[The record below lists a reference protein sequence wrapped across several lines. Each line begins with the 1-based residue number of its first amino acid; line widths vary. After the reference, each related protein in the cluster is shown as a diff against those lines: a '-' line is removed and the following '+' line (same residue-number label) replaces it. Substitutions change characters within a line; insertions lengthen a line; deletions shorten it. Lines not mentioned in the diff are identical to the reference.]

1 MAALGRR
8 NMPADSPE
16 SALASQPGLDEPIR
30 SELFSVER
38 LEEFGEKLG
47 EEHRLA
53 RGFRRGRPILARLR
67 ENGRVLLES
76 YRAVAEAIREER
88 TISPAAEWLVDNF
101 HIVEEQLRE
110 IREDLPPRFYRELP
124 KLASGP
130 LQGYPRVYAL
140 TAHFVAH
147 TDSRFETDTLRRFML
162 AYQRSAPMTM
172 GELWA
177 SAIFLRI
184 VLVENLRRLAE
195 RIVQRRLAREEADA
209 LADALLGIVK
219 GGATSWEERLREL
232 ERKPLSIPFAVH
244 LLQRL
249 RERDPEQTP
258 ALTWLTRR
266 IEAQGLTPDEIVRL
280 EHQEQVATH
289 VTVRNVI
296 TSMRL
301 ISSVD
306 WAEFFESVS
315 LVEKAL
321 RRGTRVSE
329 MDFPTRDRYRHAVED
344 LSRRS
349 RRSEIEVA
357 ELAAERARQ
366 AAERSAEAKSADDGR
381 LADPGYYLISRGRRQ
396 FERDIGYRVPITQY
410 VWRAYVAAATP
421 GYVGTILV
429 VTAALLAV
437 PLTLSAR
444 AGAAGWE
451 LVVLALLA
459 LVPASD
465 VAVFVVNRDVTEL
478 VGARRLPKLEFDHGI
493 PREFHTL
500 IAVPALLTSEA
511 EVRELA
517 ERIEVHYLANPDDE
531 LRFALLS
538 DWKDS
543 PEETADEDEPLF
555 TSAAES
561 IEQLNRR
568 HGKLPDGSRRFL
580 FLHRR
585 RVRNAK
591 ENTWMGWER
600 KRGKLHELDLLV
612 RGAGATTFFPI
623 EPLDRAGLQRVRY
636 VLTLDADTRLPRG
649 AARKLV
655 GAMAHPLNRPV
666 HDARAG
672 RVVDGYA
679 ILQPRVTPTLP
690 LSGKGTLYQRL
701 YSGPAGIDPYAA
713 AVSDV
718 YQDLFGEGIYT
729 GKGIYDVDAF
739 EKTLEG
745 RIPDDA
751 LLSHDLF
758 EGLFARAALVTDVE
772 LFESF
777 PGHYELAASRQ
788 HRWARG
794 DWQLL
799 PWLLP
804 FVKDASRRRV
814 INLIPA
820 IGRWKIIDNLR
831 RSLSAPA
838 SFLTLAASWVLPG
851 APASVWTLAILAS
864 FLMPGFVT
872 VLIGLVPVRH
882 GIAKRSF
889 LRGIGRDFA
898 LELGRAGFSVVVL
911 AHQAWLMGD
920 AILRT
925 LFRLFI
931 SKRRLLEWV
940 TAAQAQSGLDL
951 ELAGFYRRMWGA
963 LVLGSAAGVAAL
975 LAGTQGFSLAVP
987 FTALWL
993 ASPWVAWRA
1002 SVPPKEAETQ
1012 ALSDRD
1018 RRVLASTARR
1028 TWRFFEAFVT
1038 AEDGHLPPDNFQE
1051 DPKPIVAHR
1060 TSPTNIGLYI
1070 LSTICARDFAWIGTI
1085 EMVERLEATFE
1096 SIRKLERHRGHLYN
1110 WYDTRRLEP
1119 LLPRYVSTVDSG
1131 NLAGHLIVLERACLD
1146 RLDAPVLDSRALQGI
1161 ADALALAREALAAAA
1176 PARGAGVTRREV
1188 EEALSGVEELL
1199 SPLPVTPAQWGS
1211 CLSLLRQRAEVLVDS
1226 TEALAHEYSDS
1237 AHREL
1242 HDWSKAVLAAIA
1254 SHERDFGLIAW
1265 MTQHPLPP
1273 GEGGGEGLSVA
1284 TVPSLA
1290 VLPDRCEAAL
1300 LAPDT
1305 GNGPAPVAPSASAAP
1320 TTAIER
1326 SRDAAASLAHRLG
1339 VLARTAASLA
1349 TEMNFRFLY
1358 DEERKLFSIGFRV
1371 DDGRLDTGFY
1381 DLLASEARLASFIA
1395 IGRGEAPPSHW
1406 FHLGRPLTPV
1416 GTGSAL
1422 VSWSGSMFEYL
1433 MPALVMNEPTGSL
1446 LEATDRLV
1454 VAKQIEYGDERH
1466 APWGVSESGFYAR
1479 DLDLTYQYSNFGV
1492 AGLGLKR
1499 GLTEDYVVAPYATAL
1514 AAMVDPVAA
1523 ARNFERLAKGGAL
1536 GAYGYYEALDYTA
1549 SRIPAGRTHAVVRA
1563 YMAHH
1568 QGMSIVAL
1576 ANTLLD
1582 EVVRDRFHAEPIV
1595 QATELLLQ
1603 ERTPRGVSVARPRA
1617 EEVKTHLH
1625 VRDYVMPAL
1634 RRFTSPHD
1642 VIPRTHVLS
1651 NGRYSVMLTAA
1662 GSGYSRWLGRDVTR
1676 WREDAT
1682 RDFSGSWIYLR
1693 DVQTGH
1699 VWSAG
1704 YQPTGIEPDGY
1715 EVIYSEDR
1723 AEIRRRDGA
1732 LATTLEVVVSAEDDA
1747 EVRQVSVT
1755 NLGTRPRT
1763 VEITSYAEV
1772 VLATPAA
1779 DEAHPVFSNLF
1790 VETEFIPRL
1799 EALLATR
1806 RPRSSEEKRL
1816 WLAHVAT
1823 VEGTTIGAVQFETD
1837 RARFLG
1843 RGRNARNAGSIL
1855 DGRPLSNTVGPVL
1868 DPIVSLRRRIR
1879 LEPGSTGRVTFTTA
1893 AAEERD
1899 VVLRLADKYRD
1910 PATFERTT
1918 TLAWT
1923 QAQVQLRHLNVD
1935 ADEAHLFQR
1944 VANRVLYSDPSLRA
1958 SPEILERNRL
1968 GKSALWKHG
1977 ISGDL
1982 PIVVVRIDFAED
1994 REIVRQ
2000 LLRAHEYWKMKGIPV
2015 DLVIINE
2022 QGASYGQELQGALE
2036 ALVRTSEAILR
2047 RDAPAAEGSIFILRG
2062 DLLSDADRD
2071 LLRAVA
2077 RAVLLSRH
2085 GTLAEQVVRH
2095 LRVEPAREPPRPV
2108 KPAPPGVDIAPPRP
2122 PLEFFN
2128 GLGGFAKDGRE
2139 YVTILGAG
2147 QATPAPWINVIANDR
2162 FGFQVSESGS
2172 GYTWSRNSR
2181 ENQLT
2186 PWSNDPVADPTGE
2199 AILVRDE
2206 VTGEVW
2212 SPTALPVREDWPYV
2226 ARHGQGYSA
2235 FEHESHGIALELL
2248 QLVAKDDPI
2257 KISRLR
2263 IENRSGTP
2271 RRLSV
2276 TAYVE
2281 WVLGSSRSRS
2291 APFVV
2296 TNVDTETGAILARN
2310 AWTEEFADGVAFAD
2324 LGGAQTAWTA
2334 DRTEFLGRNG
2344 TLERPAALAR
2354 GAVLQKRAGG
2364 GFDPCAVLQT
2374 LVDLPAGGRSEI
2386 VFLLGEEVSE
2396 DGARQL
2402 VRKYRT
2408 ADLDAVLREVQGQWE
2423 DVAGALQIKT
2433 PDRSM
2438 DVLLNHWLL
2447 YQALSCR
2454 VRARSAFY
2462 QAGGAFG
2469 FRDQLQDVMALTV
2482 AARATT
2488 REHLLVAAARQFVEG
2503 DVQHWWHPPSGRGVR
2518 TRISDD
2524 LLWLPYATIH
2534 YVEVTGDEAV
2544 LDEIVPFL
2552 EGPELEPDESERYF
2566 QPTVSR
2572 ESATLFEHCAR
2583 ALDVRLGAGRHGL
2596 PFMGSGD
2603 WNDGMN
2609 RVGIHGE
2616 GESVWLGWFLHCN
2629 LWEFA
2634 KIADRRGET
2643 VRAARWRDRV
2653 ATLKAALEKDG
2664 WDGDWYRRAFF
2675 DDGTPLG
2682 SARNEECRIDSIAQS
2697 WGVIAG
2703 AADPGRAE
2711 RAMAAVEEYLVRRG
2725 DGLVLLF
2732 TPPFDKTALDPGYIK
2747 GYLPGVREN
2756 GGQYTH
2762 GALWS
2767 LIAFSGLR
2775 QGDKAAELFSILNP
2789 INHAGTRAGVYRYK
2803 VEPYVAAADVYAEP
2817 PHVGRGGWTWYTGS
2831 AGWMYRAGVEW
2842 ILGFRIRGAVLH
2854 LDPCIPRA
2862 WPGYQV
2868 TFRYHSAR
2876 YELVVENPRGANW
2889 GITRIAADGR
2899 ELPKDERKV
2908 PLLDDGATHRI
2919 DVTIG

>member
-1 MAALGRR
+1 
-8 NMPADSPE
+8 MPENNPE
-16 SALASQPGLDEPIR
+16 SALLSRPGLDEPIR
-30 SELFSVER
+30 SELFSIER
-38 LEEFGEKLG
+38 LEEFAERLG
-47 EEHRLA
+47 EEHRIA
-53 RGFRRGRPILARLR
+53 RGFQRGRPLLARLR
-67 ENGRVLLES
+67 ENGAVLLES

-124 KLASGP
+124 KLESGP

-147 TDSRFETDTLRRFML
+147 TDSRFETETLRRFIL
-162 AYQRSAPMTM
+162 GYQRSAPLTM

-177 SAIFLRI
+177 SAILLRM

-209 LADALLGIVK
+209 LADSLLGIVK

-280 EHQEQVATH
+280 EQQEQVATH

-321 RRGTRVSE
+321 RRGTRVAE

-349 RRSEIEVA
+349 PRSEIEVA

-366 AAERSAEAKSADDGR
+366 AAAQGAESTAADAR
-381 LADPGYYLISRGRRQ
+381 RADPGYYLISRGRRE
-396 FERDIGYRVPITQY
+396 FERDIGYRVPVTQY
-410 VWRAYVAAATP
+410 VRRAYVAAATP

-437 PLTLSAR
+437 PLALSAY

-451 LVVLALLA
+451 LVALALLA
-459 LVPASD
+459 FVPASD
-465 VAVFVVNRDVTEL
+465 AAVFIVNRDVTEL
-478 VGARRLPKLEFDHGI
+478 VGPRRLPKLEFDRGI

-517 ERIEVHYLANPDDE
+517 ERIEVHYLASPDDE

-538 DWKDS
+538 DWEDS
-543 PEETADEDEPLF
+543 ATETADDDEPLF
-555 TSAAES
+555 TAAAEA
-561 IEQLNRR
+561 IDQLNRR

-585 RVRNAK
+585 RVRSAK
-591 ENTWMGWER
+591 EKTWMGWER
-600 KRGKLHELDLLV
+600 KRGKLHELDLLL

-623 EPLDRAGLQRVRY
+623 EPLDHAGLQRVRY

-649 AARKLV
+649 AARKLI

-666 HDARAG
+666 HDAEAG

-679 ILQPRVTPTLP
+679 VLQPRVTPILP

-701 YSGPAGIDPYAA
+701 HSGPAGIDPYAA

-739 EKTLEG
+739 ERALEG

-758 EGLFARAALVTDVE
+758 EGLLARAALVTDVE

-777 PGHYELAASRQ
+777 PGHYELAATRQ

-804 FVKDASRRRV
+804 SVKDASRRRV
-814 INLIPA
+814 ANPIAA
-820 IGRWKIIDNLR
+820 IGKWKIVDNLR

-838 SFLTLAASWVLPG
+838 SFLTLAASWVFPG

-864 FLMPGFVT
+864 FVMPGIFT
-872 VLIGLVPVRH
+872 VFAGMGPVRR

-889 LRGIGRDFA
+889 LLGIGRDLA
-898 LELGRAGFSVVVL
+898 LELGRAGFSVIVL
-911 AHQAWLMGD
+911 AHQTWLMGD

-925 LFRLFI
+925 LFRLLI

-940 TAAQAQSGLDL
+940 TAAQAQGGVDL
-951 ELAGFYRRMWGA
+951 ALAGFYRRMWGA
-963 LVLGSAAGVAAL
+963 VLLGSAAGFGAAVARTGAL
-975 LAGTQGFSLAVP
+975 PLALP
-987 FTALWL
+987 FTVAWL
-993 ASPWVAWRA
+993 ASPWIAWRA
-1002 SVPPKEAETQ
+1002 SLPPRETETE
-1012 ALSDRD
+1012 ALSERD
-1018 RRVLASTARR
+1018 RRVLGLTARR

-1038 AEDGHLPPDNFQE
+1038 ADDSHLPPDNFQE
-1051 DPKPIVAHR
+1051 DPKPTIAHR
-1060 TSPTNIGLYI
+1060 TSPTNIGLYL
-1070 LSTICARDFAWIGTI
+1070 LSTVSARDFAWIGTI
-1085 EMVERLEATFE
+1085 EMVERLEAAFT
-1096 SIRKLERHRGHLYN
+1096 SIGKLEKHRGHFYN
-1110 WYDTRRLEP
+1110 WYDTRRLEA
-1119 LLPRYVSTVDSG
+1119 LEPRYVSTVDSG
-1131 NLAGHLIVLERACLD
+1131 NLAGHLIALERACLD
-1146 RLDAPVLDSRALQGI
+1146 RLDAPVLGSRALQGI
-1161 ADALALAREALAAAA
+1161 GDALALAREALAATA
-1176 PARGAGVTRREV
+1176 PGTGGGGVTRREV
-1188 EEALSGVEELL
+1188 EEALRGVEELL
-1199 SPLPVTPAQWGS
+1199 FPLPVTPSQWGS
-1211 CLSLLRQRAEVLVDS
+1211 RLSALRQRAEVLADS
-1226 TEALAHEYSDS
+1226 TEALAHEHADGAY
-1237 AHREL
+1237 RQL
-1242 HDWSKAVLAAIA
+1242 HDWSKAALAAIA
-1254 SHERDFGLIAW
+1254 SHERDFGLVAW
-1265 MTQHPLPP
+1265 MIPLPLPP
-1273 GEGGGEGLSVA
+1273 VEGQGEG
-1284 TVPSLA
+1284 VPSAGIPSLRA
-1290 VLPDRCEAAL
+1290 VPDLCEAARE
-1300 LAPDT
+1300 APDP
-1305 GNGPAPVAPSASAAP
+1305 GNGPAPVSPPRVPAAP
-1320 TTAIER
+1320 TPIER
-1326 SRDAAASLAHRLG
+1326 SRDAAVSLAHRLAA
-1339 VLARTAASLA
+1339 LARTAASLVA
-1349 TEMNFRFLY
+1349 EMNFRFLY

-1371 DDGRLDTGFY
+1371 ADGRLDTGFY

-1395 IGRGEAPPSHW
+1395 IARGEAPPSHW
-1406 FHLGRPLTPV
+1406 FHLARPLTPV
-1416 GTGSAL
+1416 RMGSAL

-1433 MPALVMNEPTGSL
+1433 MPDLVMNEPTGSL
-1446 LEATDRLV
+1446 LEVTDRLV
-1454 VAKQIEYGDERH
+1454 VARQIEYGDERH
-1466 APWGVSESGFYAR
+1466 APWGVSESAFYAR

-1523 ARNFERLAKGGAL
+1523 ARNFERLAKEGGL

-1549 SRIPAGRTHAVVRA
+1549 SRIPAGRNHAVVRA

-1576 ANTLLD
+1576 ANALLD
-1582 EVVRDRFHAEPIV
+1582 EITRDRFHAEPIV

-1603 ERTPRGVSVARPRA
+1603 ERTPRGVAVARPRA

-1625 VRDYVMPAL
+1625 VRDYVLPAL

-1642 VIPRTHVLS
+1642 LIPRTHVLS

-1682 RDFSGSWIYLR
+1682 RDFYGSWIYLR

-1704 YQPTGIEPDGY
+1704 YQPSGIEPEGY

-1790 VETEFIPRL
+1790 VETEFVSRL

-1806 RPRSSEEKRL
+1806 RPRSSEDKRL

-1823 VEGTTIGAVQFETD
+1823 VEGTPVGALQFETD

-1843 RGRNARNAGSIL
+1843 RGRNARSAGSIL

-1868 DPIVSLRRRIR
+1868 DPMVSLRRRIR

-1893 AAEERD
+1893 AADDRD

-1910 PATFERTT
+1910 PAAFERTT

-1944 VANRVLYSDPSLRA
+1944 MANRVLYSDPSLRA
-1958 SPEILERNRL
+1958 PSEVLERNRL
-1968 GKSALWKHG
+1968 GNSALWRYG

-1982 PIVVVRIDFAED
+1982 PIVLVRIDFAED

-2000 LLRAHEYWKMKGIPV
+2000 LLRAHEYWKLKGIPV

-2047 RDAPAAEGSIFILRG
+2047 RDAPAAEGGNFILRG

-2071 LLRAVA
+2071 LLRATA

-2095 LRVEPAREPPRPV
+2095 LRAEPAPEPPRPV
-2108 KPAPPGVDIAPPRP
+2108 RPAPPAVDIAPPRP

-2128 GLGGFAKDGRE
+2128 GLGGFAQDGRE

-2172 GYTWSRNSR
+2172 SYTWSRNSR

-2186 PWSNDPVADPTGE
+2186 PWSNDPVADPSGE

-2206 VTGEVW
+2206 ITGEVW

-2226 ARHGQGYSA
+2226 ARHGQGYST

-2248 QLVAKDDPI
+2248 QCVAKDDPI

-2263 IENRSGTP
+2263 IENRSGAP

-2296 TNVDTETGAILARN
+2296 TKVDTDTGAIFARN
-2310 AWTEEFADGVAFAD
+2310 AWNEEFANGVAFAD
-2324 LGGAQTAWTA
+2324 LGGRQIAWTA

-2344 TLERPAALAR
+2344 TLERPAALSR
-2354 GAVLQKRAGG
+2354 GTTLQKRAGG
-2364 GFDPCAVLQT
+2364 GIDPCAALQT
-2374 LVDLPAGGRSEI
+2374 IVDLPAGGRAE
-2386 VFLLGEEVSE
+2386 VLFLLGEGDSE
-2396 DGARQL
+2396 DEAREL

-2408 ADLDAVLREVQGQWE
+2408 ADLQAVLRDVRAQWD

-2482 AARATT
+2482 AARAIT
-2488 REHLLVAAARQFVEG
+2488 REHLLVAAAHQFVEG
-2503 DVQHWWHPPSGRGVR
+2503 DVQHWWQPPSGRGVR

-2524 LLWLPYATIH
+2524 LLWLPYATLH
-2534 YVEVTGDEAV
+2534 YVEVTGDETV

-2552 EGPELEPDESERYF
+2552 EGPELEPDEAERYF

-2583 ALDVRLGAGRHGL
+2583 ALDIRLAAGPHGL
-2596 PFMGSGD
+2596 PLMGSGD

-2609 RVGIHGE
+2609 RVGIQGK

-2634 KIADRRGET
+2634 KIAEKRGET
-2643 VRAARWRDRV
+2643 VRTARWRERV
-2653 ATLKAALEKDG
+2653 VMLKAALEKDG

-2697 WGVIAG
+2697 WGVISG
-2703 AADPGRAE
+2703 AADAGRAA

-2732 TPPFDKTALDPGYIK
+2732 TPPFDKTPLDPGYIK

-2842 ILGFRIRGAVLH
+2842 ILGFRIRGAELH

-2862 WPGYQV
+2862 WPGYQI

-2876 YELVVENPRGANW
+2876 YELLVDNPRGANC
-2889 GITRIAADGR
+2889 GITRIAVDGR
-2899 ELPKDERKV
+2899 ELGKDVREI

-2919 DVTIG
+2919 EVTLG